1 MKKEKSRKKIFTI
14 SPIMRRRINNFKA
27 NRRALWSLRIIL
39 VLFAIALC
47 AEFIAND
54 KPIMLYHDESLY
66 FPVFFAYSEKTF
78 GGTFDTEADYRDPFV
93 QDLILE
99 KGWMLWPPIRFSFD
113 TINYNLEVPAPAP
126 PGPENWLGT
135 DDHAKDLIAQIIY
148 GLRTS
153 LLFGMLLTLLSPV
166 IGISVG
172 AIQGFF
178 GGKIDLFFQRILE
191 IYSSI
196 PTLYILIIVASI
208 IAPSFWLLLGIFLIF
223 GWTSF
228 VGIVR
233 AEFLRARN
241 FDYVRAAR
249 ALGVK
254 NRAIMFRHILPNALA
269 STLTYIPFI
278 LNGSIASLAT
288 LDFLGLGLPPSE
300 PSLGRLIAQGKA
312 NLFAPWIGLTSFFVL
327 AILFSLLIFIGEGV
341 RDAFDTKKLFK

>member
-1 MKKEKSRKKIFTI
+1 MKKEKSKKKLINL
-14 SPIMRRRINNFKA
+14 SPIMRRRINNFKS
-27 NRRALWSLRIIL
+27 NKRALWSLRILL
-39 VLFAIALC
+39 VIFLISIF

-54 KPIMLYHDESLY
+54 KPIIVYYNNSLY
-66 FPVFFAYSEKTF
+66 FPVFFVYSEKTF
-78 GGTFDTEADYRDPFV
+78 DGTFETEADYRDPFV
-93 QDLILE
+93 ENLINE
-99 KGWMLWPPIRFSFD
+99 NGWMLWPPIRFSFN
-113 TINYNLEVPAPAP
+113 TINYNLKVPAPAP
-126 PGPENWLGT
+126 PSWENWLGT
-135 DDHAKDLIAQIIY
+135 DDQAKDLSAQIIY

-153 LLFGMLLTLLSPV
+153 LLFGILLTILSPL